1 MRTYRPGPA
10 MVVALLALVFAM
22 AGTGLAARSY
32 VVSSSKQIKDGAV
45 TGADVKNSSLTG
57 GDVKNGS
64 LSAQDLG
71 GTLPAGPQGT
81 QGPKGETGD
90 PGPQGPAG
98 SARAHGF
105 VNSTG
110 FLSRAKNVVSVTKPA
125 NFVYC
130 VRLDPS
136 VDATTSSPSATVEY
150 VNSTTKP
157 ANDRIAMVE
166 WFSSASDCPPGQNMI
181 EFITFDANLKTQDLT
196 FAEQGFSFL
205 VP

>member
-1 MRTYRPGPA
+1 
-10 MVVALLALVFAM
+10 MVVALFAVVFAM
-22 AGTGLAARSY
+22 AGTGLAARTY
-32 VVSSSKQIKDGAV
+32 VVSSSQQIKDGAV

-64 LSAQDLG
+64 LSVKDLG
-71 GTLPAGPQGT
+71 GTLPAGAPGPPGAQGS
-81 QGPKGETGD
+81 KGEKGD
-90 PGPQGPAG
+90 PGPQGRPG
-98 SARAHGF
+98 SARAYGF

-110 FLSRAKNVVSVTKPA
+110 FLSRAQNVVSVTKPA
-125 NFVYC
+125 SFVYC

-136 VDATTSSPSATVEY
+136 VDAATSSPSATIEY

-157 ANDRIAMVE
+157 ANDRLATVE

-181 EFITFDANLKTQDLT
+181 EFITFDVNLKTTDVT